1 MKKLISLIAFM
12 LVACCFISCD
22 KESGDRLRKSDIVG
36 TWEQTYYTMK
46 IKSDN
51 TYEIYK
57 LFNGMG
63 SSYELSGT
71 YSFDPKAKVWVQHRN
86 DGHSYTNVIL
96 LLDETTLSYM
106 DQYGNNDIW
115 KRK

>member
-1 MKKLISLIAFM
+1 MKRILLLVIAVINVFAIS
-12 LVACCFISCD
+12 SCD
-22 KESGDRLRKSDIVG
+22 KESGDGLRKSDIVG
-36 TWEQTYYTMK
+36 TWEQDYYTMK

-63 SSYELSGT
+63 YSYELSGT

-96 LLDETTLSYM
+96 LLDDTTFSYM
-106 DQYGNNDIW
+106 DQYGNNEIW
-115 KRK
+115 KKK